1 MTQQG
6 TTLHKNAAM
15 EWEKGGGD
23 RRTFSQHPSRRM
35 LKQAV
40 SKAAADGSTG
50 GVTFPTAHPTLPRQL
65 VSQVGYV
72 EDAFE
77 ARTKLAACFSILLIQ
92 RGVEG
97 HIRVMAIVVA

>member
-1 MTQQG
+1 
-6 TTLHKNAAM
+6 
-15 EWEKGGGD
+15 
-23 RRTFSQHPSRRM
+23 M

-50 GVTFPTAHPTLPRQL
+50 GVAFSPAHPTLPRQF

-72 EDAFE
+72 KDAFE
-77 ARTKLAACFSILLIQ
+77 GRTKLAACFSILLVQ
-92 RGVEG
+92 RRVEG